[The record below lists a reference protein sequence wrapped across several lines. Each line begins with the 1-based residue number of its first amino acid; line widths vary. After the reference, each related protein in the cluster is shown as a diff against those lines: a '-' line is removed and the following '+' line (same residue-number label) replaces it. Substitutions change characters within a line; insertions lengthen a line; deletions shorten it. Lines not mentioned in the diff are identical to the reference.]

1 MQTWTMKQDIH
12 SRLQYINMLFSIDGK
27 KLLVRIS
34 QGSRQEFSDGGVDS
48 SDEGAKIWFLRY
60 CKCQKSPKKSCFT
73 FRRGLAFSDGGL

>member
-34 QGSRQEFSDGGVDS
+34 QGSRQEFSDGGLTLPTR
-48 SDEGAKIWFLRY
+48 GLLGY
-60 CKCQKSPKKSCFT
+60 CKCQKSPKKIVFHLPT
-73 FRRGLAFSDGGL
+73 GG